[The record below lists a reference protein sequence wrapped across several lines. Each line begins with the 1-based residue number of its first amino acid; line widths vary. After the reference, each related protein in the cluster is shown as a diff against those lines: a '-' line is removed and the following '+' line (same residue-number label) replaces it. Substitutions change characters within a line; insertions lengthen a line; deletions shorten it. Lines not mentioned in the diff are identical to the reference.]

1 MKISELINILQE
13 KQSILGDVEVLKY
26 DRDKGAEYF
35 VEHVYETKDESG
47 MYIVIDDGC
56 RI

>member
-1 MKISELINILQE
+1 MRISELINILQE
-13 KQSILGDVEVLKY
+13 KQSMLGDVKVVKY
-26 DRDKGAEYF
+26 DRDKGTEYF

-47 MYIVIDDGC
+47 VYIGIDDGC